1 MSRERAKAFFDLVSD
16 MRKAQKEYFKT
27 RSSQALTKSKDLER
41 KVDAEIDR
49 ANDIYQRQLEKQ
61 YNQDPYGGE
70 NL

>member
-1 MSRERAKAFFDLVSD
+1 MSRERAKAFFDLVSY

-41 KVDAEIDR
+41 QVDAEIDR

-61 YNQDPYGGE
+61 YIQDPYGGE